1 MTDNYTVLIQKLDEF
16 IRKYYKNRL
25 IRGLIYFVTALLAFF
40 LVTNSIEYFANLEPL
55 ARTIL
60 FYSYI
65 LINLFI
71 LYRFVLIPLFKLYRI
86 GKLIS
91 HEEASRIIGTHFT
104 SVRDRL
110 LNTLQLRKMQDF
122 NPENAGLI
130 EASINQRINELRP
143 VPFSS
148 AIDLRQNR
156 KYFRFVFPPLIILLI
171 ILIAAPSF
179 ITEPTTRL
187 IHHQVYYEKK
197 APFEISVLNR
207 DLTAIQQEDFH
218 LDIKVSGD
226 EVPDI
231 LYIELDNARFNLSK
245 ENNALWHYHFKN
257 LQNSLTFQIVSE
269 DYKTREYTL
278 KVLPKPIVLNFGI
291 DLIYPRYLRKENEK
305 LENTGDLIVPCGTQI
320 VWKFYTRDTRE
331 MMLRIGDKVQKLGQG
346 GSNAF
351 TYTQTVLKG
360 MNYSVTS
367 FNEYLKN
374 QDSLSFTI
382 NVIPDAFPQ
391 IDVEEMKDSVFE
403 NRLYFKG
410 QVRDDY
416 GLSKLTFNYKILTQD
431 TLSSKPVLQTDTLS
445 LSPLVNQQ
453 SFYHFFDLLAVKI
466 PAGAGVEY
474 YFEIWDNDGING
486 SKSTRS
492 QKMFIKAPS
501 RDELAEKADKAS
513 DKLKEEMEEA
523 QRQAKSLKK
532 EIEDLNKK
540 LFEKKEINWQEK
552 KQIENLMKK
561 QEALQNKL
569 EQINEQKKS
578 NEQREQQFNEQQERI
593 LEKQEQLQNLFEQA
607 LSEEMKK
614 MMEDLRKMLEDV
626 DKNKVNDMLD
636 KMEMST
642 EDLEKQLDRNLE
654 LYKQLEFEK
663 KLEDAVQKIDELKKE
678 QEELADET
686 AKDGDSKELEKK
698 QDDLNKEFDKLSKEM
713 EDLKKLN
720 ESMEEPNQM
729 PETGE
734 QQKDIKEDMKNS
746 SESLKSKKNKKA
758 SQSQKSAA
766 QKMDQMSQQMKNMQ
780 EQMEG
785 EDKEED
791 MGDLR
796 EIIENLIQVSFDQ
809 EALMG
814 KVNKVRTYDP
824 KYVAM
829 IQDQKNLK
837 DNLKMIE
844 DSLFALSKRQA
855 SIKPIVNKEISEIN
869 DNIEKALTE
878 MTERR
883 VNIAAQK
890 QQYAMTGMNN
900 LALLLQEAMQQM
912 QQQMQQ
918 QANGKGKGSSSC
930 GKGGS
935 GGEKM
940 SFKKMQS
947 MQEQLG
953 KNMEKM
959 KEQLKQQGNKPK
971 PGGKGGQG
979 QGGEPSMSEQMARM
993 AAQQEGIR
1001 KQLQEMRDEMAK
1013 EGKGNDGNL
1022 NNMIQNMELNET
1034 DIVNKN
1040 ITNQTLMRQKEI
1052 LTRLL
1057 ESEKAMRQ
1065 REQEE
1070 RRESTEAKNQN
1081 FGNPKD
1087 FFEYNKIKNRE
1098 TELLKTVPPSLKPF
1112 YKNKVSTYFYN
1123 FQE

>member
-1 MTDNYTVLIQKLDEF
+1 MTDNYTILIQKLDEF

-40 LVTNSIEYFANLEPL
+40 LITNSIEYFANLEPL

-65 LINLFI
+65 LVNLII

-86 GKLIS
+86 GKIIS
-91 HEEASRIIGTHFT
+91 HEEASRIIGTHF
-104 SVRDRL
+104 VNVKDRL
-110 LNTLQLRKMQDF
+110 LNTLQLKKMQDF

-130 EASINQRINELRP
+130 EASINQRIQELKP
-143 VPFSS
+143 VPFSA

-156 KYFRFVFPPLIILLI
+156 KYFRYVFPPLIILLI
-171 ILIAAPSF
+171 LLIAAPSF
-179 ITEPTTRL
+179 ITEPTDRL

-197 APFEISVLNR
+197 VPFEIQILNP
-207 DLTAIQQEDFH
+207 DLTAVQQEDFQ
-218 LDIKVSGD
+218 LDIKVSGE
-226 EVPDI
+226 EVPDV
-231 LYIELDNARFNLSK
+231 LYIESGNSRFNLSK

-257 LQNSLTFQIVSE
+257 LQKSLTFQIVSE
-269 DYKTREYTL
+269 DYKTREYEL

-291 DLIYPRYLRKENEK
+291 DLIYPKYIRKENEK
-305 LENTGDLIVPCGTQI
+305 IENTGDLIVPFGTQI
-320 VWKFYTRDTRE
+320 LWKFYTRDTRE
-331 MMLRIGDKVQKLGQG
+331 MILRIGDQVQKLKQG
-346 GSNAF
+346 ESNAF
-351 TYTQTVLKG
+351 TYTTTALKG
-360 MNYSVTS
+360 LNYSVTS
-367 FNEYLKN
+367 FNEFLKN
-374 QDSLSFTI
+374 SDSLSFSI
-382 NVIPDAFPQ
+382 SVIPDAYPQ

-403 NRLYFKG
+403 NRLYFRG

-416 GLSKLTFNYKILTQD
+416 GLSRLTFNYSILTKD
-431 TLSSKPVLQTDTLS
+431 SGERKPDLQVDTLS

-453 SFYHFFDLLAVKI
+453 SFYHYFDLMSLKL
-466 PAGAGVEY
+466 PEGAGIEY

-486 SKSTRS
+486 SKSARS
-492 QKMFIKAPS
+492 RKMYLKAPS
-501 RDELAEKADKAS
+501 REELAEKAEKAS
-513 DKLKEEMEEA
+513 DKLKDEMEEA
-523 QRQAKSLKK
+523 QRQARDLKK
-532 EIEDLNKK
+532 EIEELNKK

-561 QEALQNKL
+561 QEALQNKIQ
-569 EQINEQKKS
+569 QINEDKKL

-607 LSEEMKK
+607 LSDEMKK
-614 MMEDLRKMLEDV
+614 MMEDLRKMLEEV
-626 DKNKVNDMLD
+626 DKNKVNDMLE
-636 KMEMST
+636 KMEMSA

-663 KLEDAVQKIDELKKE
+663 RLDDAVERIDELKKE
-678 QEELADET
+678 QEKLSEET
-686 AKDGDSKELEKK
+686 AKDG
-698 QDDLNKEFDKLSKEM
+698 NSKEM
-713 EDLKKLN
+713 EKKQEELNKDFDDFAKEMEDIKKLN

-729 PETGE
+729 PETAE
-734 QQKDIKEDMKNS
+734 QQKDIKQEMKSS
-746 SESLKSKKNKKA
+746 SENLKNKKNKKA
-758 SQSQKSAA
+758 SQNQKNAA
-766 QKMDQMSQQMKNMQ
+766 QKMEQMSQQMKNMQ
-780 EQMEG
+780 EQMQG
-785 EDKEED
+785 ESMEED

-809 EALMG
+809 ESLMG
-814 KVNKVRTYDP
+814 RISKIRTYDP
-824 KYVAM
+824 KYVGM
-829 IQDQKNLK
+829 IQEQKNLQ

-855 SIKPIVNKEISEIN
+855 SIKPLVNKEINEIN
-869 DNIEKALTE
+869 DHIEKAITE

-883 VNIAAQK
+883 VNTAAQK

-900 LALLLQEAMQQM
+900 LALLLQEAMNQM

-918 QANGKGKGSSSC
+918 QSSGKGSSSC
-930 GKGGS
+930 GKGGK

-953 KNMEKM
+953 KEMEKM
-959 KEQLKQQGNKPK
+959 KEKLQQQGNKPK
-971 PGGKGGQG
+971 NGGKQGQG
-979 QGGEPSMSEQMARM
+979 QQGEPSMSEQMARM
-993 AAQQEGIR
+993 AAQQEAIR
-1001 KQLQEMRDEMAK
+1001 KQLQDLRDEMAK

-1022 NNMIQNMELNET
+1022 NKMIQNMEMNET

-1070 RRESTEAKNQN
+1070 RRESVESKVQN

-1112 YKNKVSTYFYN
+1112 YKNKVSSYFYN